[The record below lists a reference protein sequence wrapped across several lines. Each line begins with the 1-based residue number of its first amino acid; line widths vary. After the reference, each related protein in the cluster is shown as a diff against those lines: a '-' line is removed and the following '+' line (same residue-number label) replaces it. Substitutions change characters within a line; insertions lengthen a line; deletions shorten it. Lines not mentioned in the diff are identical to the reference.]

1 MVFIEAPIFTKYIY
15 NYLDDEDYSALQQ
28 TLALRPDAGK
38 VIPGSGG
45 LRKLRWA
52 GSGRGKRG
60 GLRIIYYWLSED
72 GQIWLL
78 TVYAKNEAEN
88 IPNSVLKLLR
98 KVPDDVKMIREHV
111 GLSQAVFAGILGISK
126 RTLQDW
132 EQGRRHPTGSAKA
145 LLRIAYKHPE
155 VLTS

>member
-15 NYLDDEDYSALQQ
+15 NYLDDKGYSALQQ

-38 VIPGSGG
+38 LIPGSGG

-60 GLRIIYYWLSED
+60 GLRIIYYWLRDD

-78 TVYAKNEAEN
+78 TIYAKNEAED
-88 IPNSVLKLLR
+88 IPHSVLKMLR
-98 KVPDDVKMIREHV
+98 KEIEK
-111 GLSQAVFAGILGISK
+111 
-126 RTLQDW
+126 
-132 EQGRRHPTGSAKA
+132 
-145 LLRIAYKHPE
+145 
-155 VLTS
+155 

>member
-1 MVFIEAPIFTKYIY
+1 MNSHQHPSTHCQFTQVRNKKQNTVSPYRSSDLKSKVAHCTSLPYSISMVFIEAPIFSKYIY
-15 NYLDDEDYSALQQ
+15 NYVDDEGYSALQQ

-38 VIPGSGG
+38 IIPGSGG

-78 TVYAKNEAEN
+78 TIYAKNEAEN

-98 KVPDDVKMIREHV
+98 KEMEK
-111 GLSQAVFAGILGISK
+111 
-126 RTLQDW
+126 
-132 EQGRRHPTGSAKA
+132 
-145 LLRIAYKHPE
+145 
-155 VLTS
+155 